1 MSDQKPPD
9 DEWEGNGENEEYES
23 YPTYAAYSNPALQSD
38 WTRGAPPRRRSRNG
52 RRWWL
57 VVAAALVVLAAL
69 AGGLVVYS
77 QVSSFHCL
85 ASSSNPV
92 TLNVY
97 YDADAQVQ
105 GWLNE
110 AVGDFNKTC
119 SGVSSI
125 KLHEENTAQA
135 MQDILAGRIQPD
147 VWIPASSLWLG
158 LLNADWQKSH
168 HGSNLVGMGGT
179 DTPSSF
185 NASLAGL
192 YGSNTA
198 SDQAEVSPSLL
209 QSPVVIAMWKPMA
222 QVLGWPS
229 KPIYWATIAGLST
242 DPNGWATYGHPE
254 WGHFKFAH
262 TDPTTSDS
270 GLEAI
275 LAESYAGSK
284 KLSGLTVADVSSQ
297 KTQAFVSDIES
308 SVIHYGNDVDALA
321 EQMFTKGPS
330 YLSAVV
336 MNESLLVQESKK
348 YSHLKDPVVAVYP
361 QDGTMVS
368 DYPFAVPQASWV
380 TTAQKT
386 AANSLSQF
394 LLQSPEQKKAFNYYL
409 RPGNPAVSTV
419 PDSPL
424 SRAYGVNLLQPGKA
438 SKGNPPPDPPVTCVQ
453 RRCKV
458 RNKVDVILIMDHSGS
473 MNDRYKGAS
482 KLEKAKQGLLSF
494 VNLLSGTD
502 GLGLTIFSDDEQVL
516 TPVSTLGPKRSEISD
531 LVNSIEP
538 NGNTRLYD
546 TIADQYATLQGLPE
560 RSIKAIVVLTDG
572 KNDEGNLSL
581 SVLRNEI
588 APHGNDQGES
598 PTIYTIAYGNPQD
611 IDSPALTQIAQD
623 TGGKEYPGTPQSI
636 NQVYQQILTQNVI

>member
-1 MSDQKPPD
+1 MSYQKPPD
-9 DEWEGNGENEEYES
+9 GEWEENGENEEYEA
-23 YPTYAAYSNPALQSD
+23 YPTYADYSNPALQSA
-38 WTRGAPPRRRSRNG
+38 WTREVRPRRRSRVG

-57 VVAAALVVLAAL
+57 VVVAALVVLAAL
-69 AGGLVVYS
+69 AGGLVVYRI
-77 QVSSFHCL
+77 SSFHCL
-85 ASSSNPV
+85 ASSSKSV

-97 YDADAQVQ
+97 YDADTQVQ
-105 GWLNE
+105 RWLNE
-110 AVGDFNKTC
+110 TTGDFNKKC
-119 SGVSSI
+119 PGVTSI
-125 KLHEENTAQA
+125 KLHEMNTAQA

-147 VWIPASSLWLG
+147 VWIPASSVWLG

-168 HGSNLVGMGGT
+168 HGSSFVSMEESGIS
-179 DTPSSF
+179 SSF
-185 NASLAGL
+185 NVSLAGL
-192 YGSNTA
+192 YGSNMAGDQTA
-198 SDQAEVSPSLL
+198 SSPPLL
-209 QSPVVIAMWKPMA
+209 KSPVVIAMWKPMA
-222 QVLGWPS
+222 QELGWPNR
-229 KPIYWATIAGLST
+229 PVYWATIARLSK

-284 KLSGLTVADVSSQ
+284 KLSGLTVADLNSH

-308 SVIHYGNDVDALA
+308 SVIHYGNSVDTLA
-321 EQMFTKGPS
+321 RQMFTRGPS

-336 MNESLLVQESKK
+336 MNESMVAQADRQ
-348 YSHLKDPVVAVYP
+348 YPHLKYPVVAVYP

-368 DYPFAVPQASWV
+368 DYPFAVSQASWV
-380 TTAQKT
+380 TAAQKT

-394 LLQSPEQKKAFNYYL
+394 LLQSSEQQKAFNYYL
-409 RPGNPAVSTV
+409 RPGNPDVSTV

-438 SKGNPPPDPPVTCVQ
+438 SRGNPPSSPPVACVQ
-453 RRCKV
+453 GPCKV

-473 MNDRYKGAS
+473 MLDSYNGAS

-494 VNLLSGTD
+494 VKLLSGTD

-516 TPVSTLGPKRSEISD
+516 TPISTLGPKRSAIPA
-531 LVNSIEP
+531 LVNSISA

-546 TIADQYATLQGLPE
+546 TIADQYDILQGLPE

-598 PTIYTIAYGNPQD
+598 PTIYTIAYGSSKD
-611 IDSPALTQIAQD
+611 IDSAALTQIAQD
-623 TGGKEYPGTPQSI
+623 TGGQEYPGTPQSI